1 MIYVTLLVALGLG
14 ALFVWF
20 RVAPVVKGKAV
31 PGETPDERLLKW
43 NSLIVPYVRKQMRE
57 GVLVGL
63 GSFFESARDGRPK
76 TMAVWGLLPT
86 LLPDV
91 DFIALAQP
99 GAEATDEAEVLAV
112 TRADDLRA
120 LLGHSSVSQDMF
132 GHPSWLYVWPPE
144 IDLGEVVARLMP
156 VDEFRHLHGLDNPH
170 QEEEVE
176 S

>member
-99 GAEATDEAEVLAV
+99 GAEATDELS
-112 TRADDLRA
+112 LI
-120 LLGHSSVSQDMF
+120 H
-132 GHPSWLYVWPPE
+132 
-144 IDLGEVVARLMP
+144 I
-156 VDEFRHLHGLDNPH
+156 
-170 QEEEVE
+170 
-176 S
+176 

>member
-20 RVAPVVKGKAV
+20 RIAPVVKGKAT
-31 PGETPDERLLKW
+31 PGETPDERLIKW

-63 GSFFESARDGRPK
+63 GSFFESAHDGRPQ

-99 GAEATDEAEVLAV
+99 GAQPSDEAEVLAV
-112 TRADDLRA
+112 TRAEDLRA
-120 LLGHSSVSQDMF
+120 LMGHSSVSQDMF
-132 GHPSWLYVWPPE
+132 GHPAWLYVWPPD
-144 IDLGEVVARLMP
+144 IDLEQVIARLTP
-156 VDEFRHLHGLDNPH
+156 VEEFRRIHGLTDP
-170 QEEEVE
+170 QQVEEVE
-176 S
+176 